1 MKSVRPKSHC
11 CLVVLCVLLCF
22 HFMFY
27 MRLPYV
33 VTISDDDDNDDDDG
47 VSKLVSEIYKRAQ
60 CQQIPNLRRK
70 EGAVRHYYYRG

>member
-1 MKSVRPKSHC
+1 
-11 CLVVLCVLLCF
+11 
-22 HFMFY
+22 MFY